1 VIEHYALL
9 KATHVVCV
17 AASGA
22 FFAVRGWWMLR
33 APHRLARRWVR
44 VLPHAVDTM
53 LLASAIALAIAIRNY
68 PGTHAWLTAK
78 VAGLVAYVVLG
89 SVALRHGRTRGVR
102 GAAFAAALVAYAY
115 VVSVAL
121 TRSPAGLLRPLL

>member
-1 VIEHYALL
+1 MIEHYAIL
-9 KATHVVCV
+9 KTVHVACV

-22 FFAVRGWWMLR
+22 FFAVRGFWMLR

-53 LLASAIALAIAIRNY
+53 LLASAIALAIALRNY

-89 SVALRHGRTRGVR
+89 SIALRRGRTRGIR
-102 GAAFAAALVAYAY
+102 CAALAAALVAYAY
-115 VVSVAL
+115 IVSVAL
-121 TRSPAGLLRPLL
+121 TRSPAGFLRPLF

>member
-1 VIEHYALL
+1 MIEHYAIL
-9 KATHVVCV
+9 KMVHVACV

-22 FFAVRGWWMLR
+22 FFAVRGFWMLR
-33 APHRLARRWVR
+33 TPHRLAWRWVR

-53 LLASAIALAIAIRNY
+53 LLASAIALALAIRNY

-89 SVALRHGRTRGVR
+89 SIAVKRGRTRGVR
-102 GAAFAAALVAYAY
+102 SAAFAAALVTYAY
-115 VVSVAL
+115 IVSVAL
-121 TRSPAGLLRPLL
+121 TRSPAGFLRPLF